1 MDRSVYEFDRFRLD
15 PIRRVLC
22 DRGTGQSIPLAA
34 RGLDALIYLVEHR
47 GELIDKAT
55 LLEALWPGL
64 VVEENNLNQS
74 ITAIRR
80 ALGERAGDNRFVINV
95 TGRGYRFVAE
105 VAVVSA
111 TPTEH
116 AVPDPEPVQTELPAT
131 PVPVPDPPTPRP
143 RRRLSIVLAALFGTT
158 LIIAVIAINRRLPDN
173 TSIAGRSVAV
183 MPFAN
188 MSGDA
193 GNEYLG
199 DGIAEEVIHLLTRDH
214 RLRVPARTSSFAYKG
229 RAVDVRQIARDLDV
243 EFVLEGSVRMSDDRL
258 RVTAQL
264 VDGSTGFHKWSKSYD
279 RRMSELFALQEDLA
293 GTIAS
298 ALAGDSASAP
308 VAGNPPTH
316 DVEAWALQTQADAL
330 VFRRPT
336 PANVERATSLLER
349 AVERDPKFARA
360 WSALAFAQLLGLVW
374 YDVPH
379 DIAVIEA
386 HARRAVSL
394 DTSSGGAHSVL
405 SMVLSHRGDF
415 VQAHSHWQRS
425 IERNGDDAAILAR
438 AADLLIRT
446 GRIQQAL
453 HYTRRAHELAPGD
466 PEIALR
472 LASAA
477 LVAGADAEAREQIEF
492 ATSVGW
498 QRDVPPL
505 GNLLWT
511 LHWRAGTLASAE
523 GQEILR
529 LHPYARAAGG
539 HEVVMLAL
547 AAQSGTDRRAEAVA
561 ALRRLHERISEAE
574 KGGTRWFTIQWLT
587 VLGALDDAYA
597 IAALEAARVGQKGVI
612 GSFASGVVWTP
623 EMASFRRDA
632 RFVKFAAELG
642 LVKHWQEFGAPD
654 YCAPNAGEFRC
665 R

>member
-15 PIRRVLC
+15 PVRRVLC
-22 DRGTGQSIPLAA
+22 DRATGQAIALAA

-105 VAVVSA
+105 VTVVSM
-111 TPTEH
+111 TPTE
-116 AVPDPEPVQTELPAT
+116 PAT
-131 PVPVPDPPTPRP
+131 PKPQPPATESPPSAPPVADPPP
-143 RRRLSIVLAALFGTT
+143 LSARSRWITLVVALGVG
-158 LIIAVIAINRRLPDN
+158 LIIAIIALNWRWSDS
-173 TSIAGRSVAV
+173 TSITGGSVAV
-183 MPFAN
+183 MPFVN
-188 MSGDA
+188 MSGDGA
-193 GNEYLG
+193 NDYLG
-199 DGIAEEVIHLLTRDH
+199 DGIAEEVIHLLTRDQ

-264 VDGSTGFHKWSKSYD
+264 VDGKTGFHKWSKSYD

-293 GTIAS
+293 VTIAS
-298 ALAGDSASAP
+298 ALAGESAP
-308 VAGNPPTH
+308 LAAGAGNPPTR
-316 DVEAWALQTQADAL
+316 DVEAWALKTQADAL

-336 PANVERATSLLER
+336 PDNVARAKLLLDR
-349 AVERDPKFARA
+349 AVERDPRFARA
-360 WSALAFAQLLGLVW
+360 WAALAFAQLLGLVW

-379 DIAVIEA
+379 DIAAIEA

-394 DTSSGGAHSVL
+394 DANSGDAHSVL
-405 SMVLSHRGDF
+405 SMVLSHRGNF

-425 IERNGDDAAILAR
+425 ITLDADDAAILAR
-438 AADLLIRT
+438 GADLLIRT

-472 LASAA
+472 RAAAA
-477 LVAGADAEAREQIEF
+477 LVAGADTEAREQIEF

-511 LHWRAGTLASAE
+511 LHWRAGTLASRD

-539 HEVVMLAL
+539 HEVVMLSL
-547 AAQSGTDRRAEAVA
+547 AAQSAPGQRAQAVA
-561 ALRRLHERISEAE
+561 ALRRLHDGISEAE

-587 VLGALDDAYA
+587 VLGALDDAYVV
-597 IAALEAARVGQKGVI
+597 AALEAARAAQKGVI
-612 GSFASGVVWTP
+612 GSFASGVLWNP
-623 EMASFRRDA
+623 EMAPFRRDA
-632 RFVKFAAELG
+632 RFVKLAADLG
-642 LVKHWQEFGAPD
+642 LLKHWQQYGAPD
-654 YCAPNAGEFRC
+654 FCAPSSGEFRC